1 MRVSKGKELT
11 GFDLLASVFGLG
23 WQTKIADI
31 FEITPQAVQGWILRK
46 KIPESRLQA
55 IVDAS
60 GGRIKSVDDLRG

>member
-23 WQTKIADI
+23 WQTKISDI
-31 FEITPQAVQGWILRK
+31 FGITPQAVQGWKLRNR
-46 KIPESRLQA
+46 IPDSRLQA

-60 GGRIKSVDDLRG
+60 DGKISIEQLRG